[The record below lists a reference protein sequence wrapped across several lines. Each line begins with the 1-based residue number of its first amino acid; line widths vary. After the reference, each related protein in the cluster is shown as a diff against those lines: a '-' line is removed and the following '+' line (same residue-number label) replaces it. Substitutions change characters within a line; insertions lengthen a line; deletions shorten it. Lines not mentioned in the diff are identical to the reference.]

1 MTTLFDA
8 LRWHRLPLA
17 GTPAAPDSSLH
28 WADVGEAGPLA
39 LLIAGTHG
47 DEGPWSALAIH
58 DALQR
63 PLESLRGRLRVVF
76 TANPLAAAADARNAP
91 VDAPNC
97 VDLDGCF
104 PGNAHGSHSERIAA
118 ALAPLVADCD
128 VVLDLH
134 GGGSWCMNAFTKVF
148 EGSEA
153 IAQAFGAPF
162 VTQAPNKAGGLT
174 TYARSQGA
182 KVVNVEVGGRGETEN
197 GWREQIR
204 LGIEIAL
211 EHEGVLAADRPLPMP
226 EPGLAVG
233 GTAAL
238 RADHAGIF
246 VPTVG
251 EHAVGTVVAAGQEL
265 GRVLDLGTLAVREV
279 ITAPFERTALM
290 LLRPHTCVVAAGAI
304 LYVVAEPRPTA

>member
-1 MTTLFDA
+1 MTTLFEA
-8 LRWHRLPLA
+8 LRWHRLPLG
-17 GTPAAPDSSLH
+17 GTPAAPELSLH
-28 WADVGEAGPLA
+28 WADVGDSGPLA

-47 DEGPWSALAIH
+47 DEGPWSALAIG

-63 PLESLRGRLRVVF
+63 PADQLRGRLRVVF

-104 PGNAHGSHSERIAA
+104 PGNAQGSHSERIAA
-118 ALAPLVADCD
+118 ALAPLIAECD
-128 VVLDLH
+128 IVLDLH

-148 EGSEA
+148 EGSET

-162 VTQAPNKAGGLT
+162 VTAAPNKPGGLT

-197 GWREQIR
+197 VWRERIR
-204 LGIEIAL
+204 VGIEVAL
-211 EHEGVLAADRPLPMP
+211 EHEGVLAAETPLPLPASGTM
-226 EPGLAVG
+226 VG

-238 RADHAGIF
+238 RANEAGIF

-251 EHAVGTVVAAGQEL
+251 EGAVGTVLEAGQEL

-290 LLRPHTCVVAAGAI
+290 LLRPHTCVVAVGAI